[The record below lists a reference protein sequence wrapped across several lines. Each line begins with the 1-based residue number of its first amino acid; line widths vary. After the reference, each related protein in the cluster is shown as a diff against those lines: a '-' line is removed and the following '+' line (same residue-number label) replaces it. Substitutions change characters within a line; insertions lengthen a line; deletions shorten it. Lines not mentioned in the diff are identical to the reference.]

1 MRMSGKS
8 LRRSEDGA
16 ALVEFAIVLP
26 VLLLLVFG
34 IIDFG
39 RALSVKNGIIAAVHD
54 GARLAAVQYPD
65 VNRQAV
71 QESVKRFLAPLGIEP
86 TVVVSENRVNGTLG
100 HGRRTI
106 LVHADHS
113 VGGERDQ
120 SVDDPHFGVGHLS
133 VGVRPLDDG
142 LLARRC
148 SDSRTSRFPGGAPW
162 RNGATTSSLSRL
174 S

>member
-86 TVVVSENRVNGTLG
+86 TVVVSENRVNGTL
-100 HGRRTI
+100 
-106 LVHADHS
+106 
-113 VGGERDQ
+113 Q
-120 SVDDPHFGVGHLS
+120 SVTVDAQYSFTPITPLVASVINRSTIPISASATYRWEFG
-133 VGVRPLDDG
+133 P
-142 LLARRC
+142 
-148 SDSRTSRFPGGAPW
+148 
-162 RNGATTSSLSRL
+162 
-174 S
+174 